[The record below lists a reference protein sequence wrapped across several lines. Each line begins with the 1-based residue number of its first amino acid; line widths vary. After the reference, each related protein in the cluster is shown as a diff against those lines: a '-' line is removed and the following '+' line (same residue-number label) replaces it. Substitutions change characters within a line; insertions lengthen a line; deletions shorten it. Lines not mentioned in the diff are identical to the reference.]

1 MSPKRQ
7 ETKGY
12 LDNTNSLGGQSLAEL
27 VCMGRVAEPETLSR
41 IEYPDA

>member
-12 LDNTNSLGGQSLAEL
+12 LGNINSLGGQSQVEL
-27 VCMGRVAEPETLSR
+27 VRMGRVAEPETLSR
-41 IEYPDA
+41 TESPDA